1 MLQARE
7 VDLSPPVEV
16 QVRGLRV
23 WVEGRE
29 ILKGITLS
37 AKPGAVTAVMG
48 PSGSGKSTLLKTINR
63 LIEYYPSVEIEG
75 DVVIGGV
82 SAFDVDP
89 YLLRRYVT
97 MVFQTPNPFPHLTI
111 YDNVA
116 LGPRIHGLARSKKE
130 LDEIVRWALEKAMLW
145 DEVKDRLNDYPSKL
159 SGGQQQRLSL
169 ARALALK
176 PSVLLLDEPTANID
190 PVNTKKIEE
199 AIVEL
204 ARSEGVTVIIV
215 THTPQQA
222 ARISDYIAVIYEGR
236 LVEWGPT
243 KEVVLNPRHEV
254 TRAYLKG
261 EI

>member
-1 MLQARE
+1 MEKAVTELK
-7 VDLSPPVEV
+7 PPLEV
-16 QVRGLRV
+16 QIRELRV
-23 WVEGRE
+23 KLEGRE
-29 ILKGITLS
+29 ILKGVSLS

-63 LIEYYPSVEIEG
+63 LIEYYPGVEVEG
-75 DVVIGGV
+75 DVVVGGV
-82 SAFDVDP
+82 SAFEMDP
-89 YLLRRYVT
+89 YLLRRYVA

-116 LGPRIHGLARSKKE
+116 LGPRIHGLAKSKKE

-169 ARALALK
+169 ARALALR
-176 PSVLLLDEPTANID
+176 PPVLLLDEPTANID

-199 AIVEL
+199 AIIGL
-204 ARSEGVTVIIV
+204 AREEGTTVLIV

-222 ARISDYIAVIYEGR
+222 ARISDYIAVLYEGR

-243 KEVVLNPRHEV
+243 KEVVLRPRHEI

>member
-1 MLQARE
+1 MLQARRARLE
-7 VDLSPPVEV
+7 PPVEV
-16 QVRGLRV
+16 QVRDLRV
-23 WVEGRE
+23 RIEGKD
-29 ILKGITLS
+29 ILRGVTLS

-63 LIEYYPSVEIEG
+63 LIEYNPGVEIDG
-75 DVVIGGV
+75 DVIVGGV
-82 SAFDVDP
+82 SAFEVDP

-111 YDNVA
+111 YENVA
-116 LGPRIHGLARSKKE
+116 LGPRIHGVARSKQE

-145 DEVKDRLNDYPSKL
+145 DEVKDRLNDYPSRL